1 MPNLVKVT
9 KGSEISHKNTHKIPK
24 MYCKYFARNIQMLHK
39 TNYIDLI
46 IYESFLNTIN
56 YSTVEKVC
64 I

>member
-1 MPNLVKVT
+1 
-9 KGSEISHKNTHKIPK
+9 